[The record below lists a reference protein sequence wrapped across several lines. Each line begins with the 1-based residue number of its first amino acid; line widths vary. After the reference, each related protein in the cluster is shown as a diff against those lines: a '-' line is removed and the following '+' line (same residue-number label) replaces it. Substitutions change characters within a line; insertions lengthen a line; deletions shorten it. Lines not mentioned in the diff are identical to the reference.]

1 MRWQALPV
9 GIKGAGDARALV
21 AVATVTAL
29 IGWAVLFAYSATAS
43 AAPLTGRATEAG
55 RPARP
60 ADGSSAYDWP
70 QLHLNPQLSGYAAN
84 GTVSTANAAGLGVR
98 WATDL
103 YGAIL
108 DSPVIAY
115 DPASGQTLAYVGTD
129 TGNFFAIDKATGAI
143 VWAVK
148 LAGPVQ
154 PSPLVSDGA
163 VWVAT
168 RSSATI
174 YKLDAST
181 GAIDCSHP
189 VQSGV
194 LFSSPVA
201 ATPPGG
207 TASVYFAVPRS
218 SGGGKVLSVSAATC
232 ATQWSFSGYQVAAGT
247 WDPLAYAVDALGEPL
262 VLFGSSDPD
271 DAAYA
276 IDAVTGTE
284 VWRYQTK
291 GTGDADVGSG
301 LTSRRRV
308 PMASPMASPMCQEK
322 MASSSRWTLRPAP
335 SFGLPASAPREARRT
350 KACLPRRSTAL
361 TWLSATPSAC
371 PTSTRS
377 RAPCC
382 GATRRRLPRRSPR
395 PGRRR

>member
-1 MRWQALPV
+1 MPARASPTPRPPRSPTSSPTLSRSGSSPGRVSRPGLRVGGPCHRPAGRAPTRRSSRFYYICPPGRATVVMGKACWQALHV
-9 GIKGAGDARALV
+9 RMRLARDARGVV
-21 AVATVTAL
+21 AFATVTAL
-29 IGWAVLFAYSATAS
+29 IGWAVLFAHSATAAPITAR
-43 AAPLTGRATEAG
+43 AAEAVT
-55 RPARP
+55 AQP

-70 QLHLNPQLSGYAAN
+70 ELHLDPQLGGYAAN

-115 DPASGQTLAYVGTD
+115 DPASGQTLGYVGTD
-129 TGNFFAIDKATGAI
+129 AGHFYAINMATGAI

-148 LAGPVQ
+148 LVGPVQ
-154 PSPLVSDGA
+154 ASPLVSDGA

-168 RSSATI
+168 RSSPTI

-189 VQSGV
+189 THSGM

-207 TASVYFAVPRS
+207 TASVYFALPRN
-218 SGGGKVLSVSAATC
+218 SGGGEVLSVSAATC

-271 DAAYA
+271 GVAYVPGKDGFVFA
-276 IDAVTGTE
+276 LDLTTGAELWTASLGS
-284 VWRYQTK
+284 QG
-291 GTGDADVGSG
+291 GTPNES
-301 LTSRRRV
+301 L
-308 PMASPMASPMCQEK
+308 
-322 MASSSRWTLRPAP
+322 
-335 SFGLPASAPREARRT
+335 
-350 KACLPRRSTAL
+350 STAAL
-361 TWLSATPSAC
+361 DGTNLVV
-371 PTSTRS
+371 
-377 RAPCC
+377 
-382 GATRRRLPRRSPR
+382 
-395 PGRRR
+395 